1 MSRKKLVST
10 VFAFIMLT
18 SLTAC
23 VGNER
28 EIPGKTLYGHG
39 QDVVSVM
46 VEATLL
52 EEYVQTYTGSTEI
65 VEIVQSIGTGD
76 YTTPKAVYCIKVSDE
91 TLIGL
96 AEVGNMD
103 GASESL
109 RDTIKDRVFGS
120 LMTQINGM
128 SGVNNLAASSVCTMG
143 KTFVNEEVTE
153 NQIYLYTYENG
164 KPVAVTFVVGED
176 GSVSASGTFVM
187 YDAFTCGSA
196 EEIKHFFR
204 EFEVKVEEVYPS
216 K

>member
-1 MSRKKLVST
+1 MNAKYP
-10 VFAFIMLT
+10 
-18 SLTAC
+18 
-23 VGNER
+23 ER
-28 EIPGKTLYGHG
+28 LYTGMDG

-46 VEATLL
+46 VEATRL
-52 EEYVQTYTGSTEI
+52 EEYVQAYTGNAEI
-65 VEIVQSIGTGD
+65 TEIVQSIGTGD
-76 YTTPKAVYCIKVSDE
+76 YTTLKAVYCIKVSDE

-103 GASESL
+103 GASENL

-128 SGVNNLAASSVCTMG
+128 GGVNNLAASSVCTMG

-176 GSVSASGTFVM
+176 GSVSANGT
-187 YDAFTCGSA
+187 
-196 EEIKHFFR
+196 I
-204 EFEVKVEEVYPS
+204 PS
-216 K
+216 SIFYSLYF